1 MCNPAIASLGAQSFG
16 VGMSTV
22 GSIFAASSEKS
33 RLRSQARLA
42 EINARIVDSSARN
55 TLRVGNIEE
64 SRVKLATAQ
73 AKSVQRT
80 QLASSGIDIAGS
92 NTALARL
99 TGTDL
104 IGEVDAQTVRANALR
119 AAWGQR
125 IEAGNLRRQATS
137 LRASASSI
145 SPALA
150 GFTSLI
156 NGAGQVASSW
166 YSLNKAGAFDTT
178 GGKTG
183 SATVTP
189 EGYDAMDWPVSGA
202 ILPSHSRKARFGGGS
217 MGNPPGVLSF
227 GSGY

>member
-1 MCNPAIASLGAQSFG
+1 MASLGVQSFG

-22 GSIFAASSEKS
+22 GSIFAALAEKS

-42 EINARIVDSSARN
+42 EINASIMDSNARN
-55 TLRVGNIEE
+55 TIRAGTIEE

-73 AKSVQRT
+73 AKSQQRAQIT
-80 QLASSGIDIAGS
+80 SSGIDIAGS

-99 TGTDL
+99 TGTDV
-104 IGEVDAQTVRANALR
+104 IGEVDAATVRSNALR

-125 IEAGNLRRQATS
+125 FEAGNLRRGATS
-137 LRASASSI
+137 LRASASTI

-166 YSLNKAGAFDTT
+166 YSLDKAGAFPKPKAKPQGYTEMAWP
-178 GGKTG
+178 
-183 SATVTP
+183 SAAP
-189 EGYDAMDWPVSGA
+189 LDSSLAGLGY
-202 ILPSHSRKARFGGGS
+202 
-217 MGNPPGVLSF
+217 
-227 GSGY
+227 

>member
-1 MCNPAIASLGAQSFG
+1 
-16 VGMSTV
+16 MSAV
-22 GSIFAASSEKS
+22 GSFFAASTEKD
-33 RLRSQARLA
+33 RLRHQARMA
-42 EINARIVDSSARN
+42 EINAGVVENNARN
-55 TLRVGNIEE
+55 TIRVGTIEE

-73 AKSVQRT
+73 AKGAQRAH
-80 QLASSGIDIAGS
+80 LASSGVDIAGS

-104 IGEVDAQTVRANALR
+104 IGEVDAQTVRSNALR

-125 IEAGNLRRQATS
+125 FEAGNLQRQAAS

-145 SPALA
+145 SPTLA

-166 YSLNKAGAFDTT
+166 YSMDKAGAFS
-178 GGKTG
+178 GKQGKTG
-183 SATVTP
+183 TATMDP
-189 EGYDAMDWPVSGA
+189 GYTSMDWPSTTPVDSSLAGV
-202 ILPSHSRKARFGGGS
+202 PDRYR
-217 MGNPPGVLSF
+217 NPYALSF

>member
-1 MCNPAIASLGAQSFG
+1 MCSPGMASLGAQSFG

-42 EINARIVDSSARN
+42 EINASIIDSNARN
-55 TLRVGNIEE
+55 TIRVGAIEE

-73 AKSVQRT
+73 AKSQQRT
-80 QLASSGIDIAGS
+80 QMASSGIDIAGS

-99 TGTDL
+99 TGTDVV
-104 IGEVDAQTVRANALR
+104 GEVDAATVRANALR

-125 IEAGNLRRQATS
+125 IDAGNMRRQATS

-166 YSLNKAGAFDTT
+166 YSLDKQGAFDAA
-178 GGKTG
+178 GKTG
-183 SATVTP
+183 QATVGAGQP
-189 EGYDAMDWPVSGA
+189 AGYTDMAWPTTVPIDSSLTG
-202 ILPSHSRKARFGGGS
+202 LGPKPK
-217 MGNPPGVLSF
+217 NPWDI
-227 GSGY
+227 Y

>member
-1 MCNPAIASLGAQSFG
+1 MCNAGMASLGVQSFG

-33 RLRSQARLA
+33 RLRHQARMA
-42 EINARIVDSSARN
+42 EINAGIVDSAARN
-55 TLRVGNIEE
+55 TIRVGTIEE
-64 SRVKLATAQ
+64 TRVKLATAQ
-73 AKSVQRT
+73 AKGAQRAH
-80 QLASSGIDIAGS
+80 LAASGVDIAGS

-99 TGTDL
+99 SGTDL
-104 IGEVDAQTVRANALR
+104 IGEVDAQTVRSNALR

-125 IEAGNLRRQATS
+125 FEAGNLRRQATS

-166 YSLNKAGAFDTT
+166 YSMNKEGAFSTT
-178 GGKTG
+178 KGKQGSVTVEPDGYAELTWPTG
-183 SATVTP
+183 RK
-189 EGYDAMDWPVSGA
+189 GPV
-202 ILPSHSRKARFGGGS
+202 
-217 MGNPPGVLSF
+217 
-227 GSGY
+227 Y